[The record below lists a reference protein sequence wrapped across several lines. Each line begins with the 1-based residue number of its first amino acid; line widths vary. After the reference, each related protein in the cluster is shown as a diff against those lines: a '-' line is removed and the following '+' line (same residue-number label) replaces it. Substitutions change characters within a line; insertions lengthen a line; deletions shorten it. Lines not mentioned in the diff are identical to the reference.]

1 MNNYIIIILLSYVSV
16 FAQEYEWGYRFKV
29 GQAMRFKVDNSVY
42 MPGTPVFVEQG
53 LLELSV
59 LNVAKNGDITFLLKE
74 GNQTNPIEPMTIGS
88 EHGKSVSI
96 RHTTVLDG
104 SEATITMTR
113 YGEFVTGVFSKP
125 SKQLEEERALRA
137 KATTAEGKKFVS
149 EYSDLPMLNNALRY
163 YFPLLKKTK
172 TISVNDVWV
181 DSTAKLIDVIVI
193 QNGVVVNDTAKQ
205 LQYQVTRYIV
215 KSDTT
220 IQGETFLLVEQH
232 FKLQQPISKQGV
244 FIQEGDGEVII
255 KKSDGTIVK
264 KVLDCDSRRN
274 GVFESKLNMYQKL
287 LK

>member
-1 MNNYIIIILLSYVSV
+1 MLSYISV

-29 GQAMRFKVDNSVY
+29 GQVMRFKVDNSVY

-96 RHTTVLDG
+96 RHTTVLDS

-113 YGEFVTGVFSKP
+113 FGEFVTGVFSKP
-125 SKQLEEERALRA
+125 SKQLEQERALRA
-137 KATTAEGKKFVS
+137 NANTAEGKKFAR
-149 EYSDLPMLNNALRY
+149 EYSDLPMINYALRY
-163 YFPLLKKTK
+163 YFPLLKKMN
-172 TISVNDVWV
+172 TILVNEHWT
-181 DSTAKLIDVIVI
+181 DSTEK
-193 QNGVVVNDTAKQ
+193 AKQ
-205 LQYQVTRYIV
+205 LEFQTINYVL
-215 KSDTT
+215 KGDTVVD
-220 IQGETFLLVEQH
+220 GETCLVVTQH
-232 FKLQQPISKQGV
+232 YKFQQPISKDEML
-244 FIQEGDGEVII
+244 IIEGDGEILI
-255 KKSDGTIVK
+255 RKSDGMIVK
-264 KVLDCDSRRN
+264 KELDCDSRRN